1 MKTET
6 PQVQL
11 ANKIKAVN
19 NILLTV
25 SKNPTVDQLASTL
38 GLTIALTRLSKR
50 SVAVFGGA
58 IPPAIKFLEPEKT
71 FENNADS
78 LRDFIISL
86 SKDKADR
93 LRVRPDG
100 DFVKVYITPYRTKIT
115 PADIKFEDGDFNI
128 ELVIALGANSR
139 DEVDGSIAS
148 YGKIFHSATIAT
160 MNLGQHHDALGTISW
175 QDTSASCYAQ
185 MCYNLIKQLDEETMV
200 DEQVATA
207 LLTGVVAA
215 TDQFRNGLTTPEV
228 MTLSANLMS
237 HGANQQLITS
247 ELSAN
252 EQSYQTTPASSL
264 PTASDDSV
272 YQAMDFNRSGSQSAA
287 PAPTPA
293 PVSSSLAPEAPQV
306 DEPVSQPQPVVP
318 VETANLP
325 QASGESTGESVNG
338 TSGQPNNEVS
348 ETPVVPVTPAEVSE
362 PSPTLGDI
370 ASAMNQETNEGE
382 ASLASKANEPAVAG
396 EDTVENAYIIG
407 NEHQVVEPPKQDNN
421 LMFNQPNQVSPIGNP
436 SVTDMP
442 MPPEPPAPVVPD
454 DPTALPPMPNI
465 PVMQPLPEQPNQ
477 VSASSSQPSDPSQF
491 VIPS

>member
-71 FENNADS
+71 FESNADS

-128 ELVIALGANSR
+128 ELVIALGASSR

-287 PAPTPA
+287 PAPTPGPA
-293 PVSSSLAPEAPQV
+293 SPSPAPEAPQV
-306 DEPVSQPQPVVP
+306 NESITAVP
-318 VETANLP
+318 VEPANLP
-325 QASGESTGESVNG
+325 QASSESTGEPASG
-338 TSGQPNNEVS
+338 ASGQPNNEVS
-348 ETPVVPVTPAEVSE
+348 ATPVAPATPAGVSE

-382 ASLASKANEPAVAG
+382 ASLVSKASEPAVAG

-407 NEHQVVEPPKQDNN
+407 NEHQMVVEPPKQDNN

-436 SVTDMP
+436 SMTDMP

-465 PVMQPLPEQPNQ
+465 PVMQPLPEQTNQ
-477 VSASSSQPSDPSQF
+477 ASVSNSQPSDPSQF

>member
-38 GLTIALTRLSKR
+38 GLTIALTRLGKR
-50 SVAVFGGA
+50 SVAVFGGT

-128 ELVIALGANSR
+128 ELVITLGANSR

-160 MNLGQHHDALGTISW
+160 MSLGQHHDALGTISW
-175 QDTSASCYAQ
+175 QDTAASCYAQ
-185 MCYNLIKQLDEETMV
+185 MCYNLIKQLNEETMI

-252 EQSYQTTPASSL
+252 EQSYQTTPASSS
-264 PTASDDSV
+264 PAVDNEV
-272 YQAMDFNRSGSQSAA
+272 AYQAMDFNRSDPQPVT
-287 PAPTPA
+287 PAPTPT
-293 PVSSSLAPEAPQV
+293 PVSPSPVPEAPQV
-306 DEPVSQPQPVVP
+306 NEPVNQPQSAAPTGPV
-318 VETANLP
+318 NLP
-325 QASGESTGESVNG
+325 PASNQSNDEAAATPAVST
-338 TSGQPNNEVS
+338 
-348 ETPVVPVTPAEVSE
+348 VPVTPE
-362 PSPTLGDI
+362 PSPTLGDV
-370 ASAMNQETNEGE
+370 ASAMGQETSSEE
-382 ASLASKANEPAVAG
+382 ASSASAPLNGEPTVAG
-396 EDTVENAYIIG
+396 EDTAENAYIIG
-407 NEHQVVEPPKQDNN
+407 DEHQKVVEPPRQDNN

-436 SVTDMP
+436 SMTDMP

-465 PVMQPLPEQPNQ
+465 PVMQPLPEQTNQ
-477 VSASSSQPSDPSQF
+477 ASVSNNQPSDPSQF

>member
-272 YQAMDFNRSGSQSAA
+272 YQAMDFNRSGSQLAA

-306 DEPVSQPQPVVP
+306 NEPVSQPQPVVP

-325 QASGESTGESVNG
+325 QASSEPTGESVNG
-338 TSGQPNNEVS
+338 INGQPNNEVS

-382 ASLASKANEPAVAG
+382 ASRASKANEPAVAG

-465 PVMQPLPEQPNQ
+465 PVMQPLPEQTNQ